1 MLIRNIDTVIKYLG
15 RAVNTSM
22 TFGWIEAYC
31 NNAENEYLTRVLGE
45 ELLEELNTVLDGT
58 PTGFPQKLIEKAQ
71 EVTAWYGYGA
81 YLPFSIGQDG
91 DFGLQEE
98 DTDKSSPVRIGVL
111 DKRQREAAENASKAM
126 ERLLVW
132 LYFNKN
138 EFETWKS
145 SDTYQQRAG
154 LWIETATKMTKWV
167 PQVANSYRLF
177 ETLMPYLA
185 KTERDVVRR
194 AAGAVVYDALLT
206 KIKAGDTLDATEAKQ
221 VIWIERLIATQ
232 GYLEALPHLNIV
244 QTGSGALRVL
254 SDFDGIY
261 NRKAVDGKGLQRLID
276 LAQTEARR
284 SMNVLR
290 RGFSTEDGSLNKLP
304 DNSANG
310 IIFRMK

>member
-1 MLIRNIDTVIKYLG
+1 
-15 RAVNTSM
+15 
-22 TFGWIEAYC
+22 
-31 NNAENEYLTRVLGE
+31 
-45 ELLEELNTVLDGT
+45 
-58 PTGFPQKLIEKAQ
+58 
-71 EVTAWYGYGA
+71 
-81 YLPFSIGQDG
+81 
-91 DFGLQEE
+91 
-98 DTDKSSPVRIGVL
+98 
-111 DKRQREAAENASKAM
+111 
-126 ERLLVW
+126 
-132 LYFNKN
+132 
-138 EFETWKS
+138 
-145 SDTYQQRAG
+145 
-154 LWIETATKMTKWV
+154 
-167 PQVANSYRLF
+167 
-177 ETLMPYLA
+177 
-185 KTERDVVRR
+185 VVRR

-232 GYLEALPHLNIV
+232 GYFEALPHLNIV

-276 LAQTEARR
+276 LAQTEASR